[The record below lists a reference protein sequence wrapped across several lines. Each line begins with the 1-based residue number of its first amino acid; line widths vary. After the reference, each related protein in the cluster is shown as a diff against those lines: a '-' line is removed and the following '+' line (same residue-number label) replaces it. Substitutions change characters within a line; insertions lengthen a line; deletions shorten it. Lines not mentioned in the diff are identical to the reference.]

1 MNDVEREWNER
12 LNFVNIFKI
21 RHLGIWLAP
30 ITPMRSER
38 EIRNKKKTFQS
49 SSSAHTQTRNN
60 DQRVAPV
67 AADSPGA
74 GLTRFIALG
83 ARTIH
88 NIFLVPAKNEMK
100 SVFPWVIACNYPP
113 VTIHGIHQKPMRP
126 QIYLPR
132 WRVKMCCSKIYYQ
145 FYFGFI

>member
-1 MNDVEREWNER
+1 
-12 LNFVNIFKI
+12 
-21 RHLGIWLAP
+21 
-30 ITPMRSER
+30 MRSER

-132 WRVKMCCSKIYYQ
+132 
-145 FYFGFI
+145 

>member
-1 MNDVEREWNER
+1 
-12 LNFVNIFKI
+12 
-21 RHLGIWLAP
+21 
-30 ITPMRSER
+30 MRSER

-100 SVFPWVIACNYPP
+100 SVLDKDI
-113 VTIHGIHQKPMRP
+113 
-126 QIYLPR
+126 
-132 WRVKMCCSKIYYQ
+132 S
-145 FYFGFI
+145 YFF